1 MRLMLI
7 IFAENKVCS
16 KKYFVDVIDNVYVT
30 KSVINPVNKKF
41 ADPCKSLIYRGLQF
55 GVVVPPG
62 KESYGGLHE
71 SPIR

>member
-30 KSVINPVNKKF
+30 KSITESVNKKF
-41 ADPCKSLIYRGLQF
+41 KNPCKSLIYRGLHF
-55 GVVVPPG
+55 EVVVPKAP
-62 KESYGGLHE
+62 KSLMVVFMKA
-71 SPIR
+71 R